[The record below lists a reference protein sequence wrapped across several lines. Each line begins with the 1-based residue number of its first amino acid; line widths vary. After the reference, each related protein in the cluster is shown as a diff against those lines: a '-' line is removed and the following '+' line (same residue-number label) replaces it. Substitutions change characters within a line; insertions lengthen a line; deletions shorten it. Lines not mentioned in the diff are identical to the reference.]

1 MSENLLNAIKNERR
15 RNLGKRFNIWITAQW
30 GYERRSFNKWR
41 VSEERAVREITE
53 SILLDP
59 KNEYFADA
67 KSTTEFTKFTTYYF
81 TYKDNKLIS
90 SNDDIPFGNI
100 IHIDILVF
108 KELLRDCRL
117 NELLSK
123 REF

>member
-1 MSENLLNAIKNERR
+1 MNEDFLNAIKNEKR

-30 GYERRSFNKWR
+30 GYEGGSFNKWR
-41 VSEERAVREITE
+41 VSEERAIREITE

-59 KNEYFADA
+59 KNEYF
-67 KSTTEFTKFTTYYF
+67 

-90 SNDDIPFGNI
+90 SNDDIRFGNI
-100 IHIDILVF
+100 LLIDTFIF

-117 NELLSK
+117 KALGI
-123 REF
+123 

>member
-1 MSENLLNAIKNERR
+1 MNEDFLNAIKNERR

-30 GYERRSFNKWR
+30 GYEGGSFNKWR
-41 VSEERAVREITE
+41 VSEERAIREITE

-59 KNEYFADA
+59 INE
-67 KSTTEFTKFTTYYF
+67 YF

-90 SNDDIPFGNI
+90 SNDDIRFGNI
-100 IHIDILVF
+100 LLIDILVF

-117 NELLSK
+117 KEILDVH
-123 REF
+123 

>member
-30 GYERRSFNKWR
+30 GYDWRSFNKWR

-59 KNEYFADA
+59 KNEYF
-67 KSTTEFTKFTTYYF
+67 

-100 IHIDILVF
+100 IHIDTFIF
-108 KELLRDCRL
+108 KELLRDWRL
-117 NELLSK
+117 KEILLY
-123 REF
+123 

>member
-1 MSENLLNAIKNERR
+1 MSEFLLNAIKNEKR

-30 GYERRSFNKWR
+30 GYEGGSFNKWR
-41 VSEERAVREITE
+41 VSEERAIREITE

-59 KNEYFADA
+59 KNEYF
-67 KSTTEFTKFTTYYF
+67 

-90 SNDDIPFGNI
+90 SNDDIRFGNI
-100 IHIDILVF
+100 LLIDILVF

-117 NELLSK
+117 KELGI
-123 REF
+123 

>member
-30 GYERRSFNKWR
+30 GYEKGSFNKWR
-41 VSEERAVREITE
+41 VDEERALREITE
-53 SILLDP
+53 SIILDP
-59 KNEYFADA
+59 KNE
-67 KSTTEFTKFTTYYF
+67 YF

-100 IHIDILVF
+100 INIDTFIF
-108 KELLRDCRL
+108 KELLRDWRL
-117 NELLSK
+117 KEIL
-123 REF
+123 

>member
-1 MSENLLNAIKNERR
+1 MNEDFLNAIKNERR
-15 RNLGKRFNIWITAQW
+15 RNLGKRFNIWIDAQW
-30 GYERRSFNKWR
+30 GYERGSFNKWR
-41 VSEERAVREITE
+41 VDEERAVREITE

-59 KNEYFADA
+59 SNEYFADA
-67 KSTTEFTKFTTYYF
+67 KSTTEFTTYYF

-90 SNDDIPFGNI
+90 SNDDIPFGNT

-117 NELLSK
+117 KELGI
-123 REF
+123 

>member
-1 MSENLLNAIKNERR
+1 MNEYFLNAIKNEKR

-30 GYERRSFNKWR
+30 GYEGGSFNKWR
-41 VSEERAVREITE
+41 VSEERAIREITE

-59 KNEYFADA
+59 KNEYF
-67 KSTTEFTKFTTYYF
+67 

-90 SNDDIPFGNI
+90 SNDDIRFGNI
-100 IHIDILVF
+100 LLIDILVF

-117 NELLSK
+117 KEILDVH
-123 REF
+123 

>member
-30 GYERRSFNKWR
+30 GYEKGSFNKWR
-41 VSEERAVREITE
+41 VDEERALREITE
-53 SILLDP
+53 SIILDP
-59 KNEYFADA
+59 KNEYFAYA
-67 KSTTEFTKFTTYYF
+67 KSTTYYF

-100 IHIDILVF
+100 INIDTFIF
-108 KELLRDCRL
+108 KELLRDWRL
-117 NELLSK
+117 KEIL
-123 REF
+123 

>member
-1 MSENLLNAIKNERR
+1 MIDNLLNAIKNERR

-30 GYERRSFNKWR
+30 GYEKGSFNKWR
-41 VSEERAVREITE
+41 VDEERALREITE

-59 KNEYFADA
+59 KNEYF
-67 KSTTEFTKFTTYYF
+67 

-90 SNDDIPFGNI
+90 SNDDIRFGNI
-100 IHIDILVF
+100 LLIDTFIF

-117 NELLSK
+117 KEIL
-123 REF
+123 

>member
-59 KNEYFADA
+59 KNEYF
-67 KSTTEFTKFTTYYF
+67 

-100 IHIDILVF
+100 IHIDTFIF

-117 NELLSK
+117 NEILLY
-123 REF
+123 

>member
-30 GYERRSFNKWR
+30 GYEKGSFNKWR
-41 VSEERAVREITE
+41 VSEERALREITE
-53 SILLDP
+53 SIILDP
-59 KNEYFADA
+59 KNE
-67 KSTTEFTKFTTYYF
+67 YF

-100 IHIDILVF
+100 INIDTFIF
-108 KELLRDCRL
+108 KELLRDWRL
-117 NELLSK
+117 KEILLY
-123 REF
+123 

>member
-1 MSENLLNAIKNERR
+1 MSENLLNTIKNERR

-30 GYERRSFNKWR
+30 GYEKGSFNKWR
-41 VSEERAVREITE
+41 VDEERALREITE

-59 KNEYFADA
+59 SNK
-67 KSTTEFTKFTTYYF
+67 YF

-90 SNDDIPFGNI
+90 SFDYIPSLNPVLS
-100 IHIDILVF
+100 IDVLVF

-117 NELLSK
+117 KEILDVH
-123 REF
+123 

>member
-1 MSENLLNAIKNERR
+1 MNEDFLNAIKNERR

-30 GYERRSFNKWR
+30 GYEGGSFNKWR
-41 VSEERAVREITE
+41 VSEERAIREITE

-59 KNEYFADA
+59 KNEYF
-67 KSTTEFTKFTTYYF
+67 

-90 SNDDIPFGNI
+90 SNDDIRFGNI
-100 IHIDILVF
+100 LLIDILVF

-117 NELLSK
+117 KEILDVH
-123 REF
+123 

>member
-1 MSENLLNAIKNERR
+1 MIDNLLNTIKNERR

-30 GYERRSFNKWR
+30 GYERSFNKWR

-59 KNEYFADA
+59 KNEYF
-67 KSTTEFTKFTTYYF
+67 

-100 IHIDILVF
+100 IHIDTFIF
-108 KELLRDCRL
+108 KELLRDWRL
-117 NELLSK
+117 KEILLY
-123 REF
+123 

>member
-1 MSENLLNAIKNERR
+1 MNEDFLNAIKNERR

-30 GYERRSFNKWR
+30 GYEGGSFNKWR
-41 VSEERAVREITE
+41 VDEERALREITE

-59 KNEYFADA
+59 MNE
-67 KSTTEFTKFTTYYF
+67 YF
-81 TYKDNKLIS
+81 TYKHNKLLS
-90 SNDDIPFGNI
+90 SHDDIDFHNT

-117 NELLSK
+117 KEILDVH
-123 REF
+123 

>member
-1 MSENLLNAIKNERR
+1 MNEYFLNSIKNERR

-30 GYERRSFNKWR
+30 GYEGGSFNKWR
-41 VSEERAVREITE
+41 VSEERAIREITE

-59 KNEYFADA
+59 KNEYF
-67 KSTTEFTKFTTYYF
+67 

-90 SNDDIPFGNI
+90 SNDDIRFGNI
-100 IHIDILVF
+100 LLIDILVF

-117 NELLSK
+117 KELGI
-123 REF
+123 